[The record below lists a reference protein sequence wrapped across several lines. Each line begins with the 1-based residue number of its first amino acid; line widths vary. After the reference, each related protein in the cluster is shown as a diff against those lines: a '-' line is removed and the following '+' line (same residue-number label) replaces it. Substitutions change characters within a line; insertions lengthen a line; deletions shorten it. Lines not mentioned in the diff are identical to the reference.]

1 MNKDE
6 LKLNEILTDYFN
18 DPKHQNFGHRLT
30 YGEPEEEDM
39 SEEEYNKSN
48 SMEEKL
54 LQSLNLAKKH
64 IFLGV
69 DRAIQYLNAQTQEF
83 GEFNKSCIEQTYWRW
98 FEDGDL
104 DTIFENGADGKD
116 GNFYIEFILTIV
128 RIIQRKP
135 QLLDKDKSNF
145 VNGSF
150 TNDKVKLEKY
160 ILSHFDLDNDNPI
173 HKKFAYLVKKIC
185 DYFDNYDKEQK
196 EISNQLDKEL
206 QVLKQELLDE
216 DPDTTKNNFLSA
228 SIDDLIAYNIYH
240 VRGVDNARELLELVK
255 IVIDN
260 NDTLQSIPDL
270 TTTNDWK
277 PIIYN
282 WYDIES
288 DTEPLWEDEEP
299 SEYEHGITDITPENL
314 EDWNQEAITREKLAG
329 ASRGGSIGGK
339 IGGKASKRNHTKGVT
354 IRNIQTGEEFVF
366 EDTTQ
371 CYTFLGV
378 TKMTFNNFKQG
389 KKTRLNKQWQL
400 IK

>member
-6 LKLNEILTDYFN
+6 LTLNEMLTAYFN
-18 DPKHQNFGHRLT
+18 NPQHQNFGHRLT

-39 SEEEYNKSN
+39 SEEEYNKQN
-48 SMEEKL
+48 TITYDEKV
-54 LQSLNLAKKH
+54 LQSLNNAKKH

-69 DRAIQYLNAQTQEF
+69 DRAIQYLNAQTKEF
-83 GEFNKSCIEQTYWRW
+83 GEFNKSCIEQTYWQW
-98 FEDGDL
+98 FKDGDL
-104 DTIFENGADGKD
+104 ETIFENGVDGKD
-116 GNFYIEFILTIV
+116 GNFYIEFILTVVHIL
-128 RIIQRKP
+128 QRNPK
-135 QLLDKDKSNF
+135 LLDKDKSNF

-160 ILSHFDLDNDNPI
+160 ILSHFDLNNDNPN
-173 HKKFAYLVKKIC
+173 HKKFTYLVKKIC

-216 DPDTTKNNFLSA
+216 DPNTTKNNFLST

-270 TTTNDWK
+270 TPTTDWK

-288 DTEPLWEDEEP
+288 DTEPLWEEQEP
-299 SEYEHGITDITPENL
+299 SEFEYGITDITPENL
-314 EDWNQEAITREKLAG
+314 EYWNQEAITREKLAG
-329 ASRGGSIGGK
+329 ASRGGK
-339 IGGKASKRNHTKGVT
+339 TSKRNHTKSVT

>member
-260 NDTLQSIPDL
+260 RQQLFSRNSSMFLKQNLLTGILLYVMSRFHRFRATFSI
-270 TTTNDWK
+270 
-277 PIIYN
+277 
-282 WYDIES
+282 S
-288 DTEPLWEDEEP
+288 
-299 SEYEHGITDITPENL
+299 S
-314 EDWNQEAITREKLAG
+314 
-329 ASRGGSIGGK
+329 
-339 IGGKASKRNHTKGVT
+339 
-354 IRNIQTGEEFVF
+354 
-366 EDTTQ
+366 
-371 CYTFLGV
+371 
-378 TKMTFNNFKQG
+378 MM
-389 KKTRLNKQWQL
+389 KKF
-400 IK
+400 